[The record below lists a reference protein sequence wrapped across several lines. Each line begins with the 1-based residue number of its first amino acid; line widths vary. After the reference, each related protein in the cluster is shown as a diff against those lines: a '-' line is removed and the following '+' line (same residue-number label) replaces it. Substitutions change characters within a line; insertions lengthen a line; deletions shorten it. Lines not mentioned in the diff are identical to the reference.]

1 MFSQDPQPTQNSNSN
16 EIPLQVIVVR
26 TPEEAQLLTDQ
37 LRKGADFTQLAREK
51 SIDPTSNSDGYMGR
65 LSPTTLRSELRD
77 ALRGIG
83 PGQITPIVH
92 LPSGYAILKVMET
105 AAEPGAK
112 NPDPAQNFA
121 LESAGTIRYALD
133 VDGVNE
139 ADAVLRVALRDGNW
153 QADPL
158 AVCGKRRE
166 TLALAIDRLKT
177 FLSPENVAAR
187 SSVAAIDIM
196 QTYYALAQL
205 YAYQGNMEPAI
216 AETKEAYGLALS
228 SVPSAIPQM
237 EETLGI
243 LYLHSSEIENDI
255 YRTPGERDL
264 FPMRPGQGYQKTG
277 DSEKAIEYLLK
288 YLERK
293 PDDMEVRWLLNL
305 AYMTL
310 EKYPAS
316 VPQKYLIPKSAFDSK
331 EDVGRFVDVATEAGL
346 KLFSTAGG
354 VVVDDFENNGLLDVV
369 TSGFES
375 CGPLHYFH
383 NNGDGTFTDRTE
395 QAGLSG
401 QPGAL
406 NMIQTDYNND
416 GCIDILLLRGAW
428 EFPQRKSLLRN
439 NCNGTFTDVTV
450 ASGLGEPTSSQ
461 TAVWADINND
471 GLLDLFV
478 GNEAGPA
485 QLFLNKGDGTFEDIA
500 QTAGVAGDGRA
511 LSKGVAAADYDND
524 GYVDLYVSNLNG
536 SNFLYHNNHDNTFTE
551 VAAKA
556 GVLGTSRGFATW
568 FFDYDNDGLPD
579 LFVTS
584 FFVSIDETL
593 RTYLA
598 LPHNAETLR
607 LYKNM
612 GDGTFRDVSIETG
625 LNKVFMPMGANFGD
639 IDNDGYLDIYLG
651 TGNPSYASLLPNVLL
666 RNHDGKYFVDVTTSS
681 GTGELH
687 KGHGVA
693 FADLARNGNEDI
705 IAEMGGATVGDSH
718 VLRVFENPG
727 HGNDWINLKLV
738 GVKTN
743 RVGIGVR
750 IKVTVENEGHGTR
763 SIYRTVGSGGSFGA
777 SPLEQHIGLGK
788 SSRILSV
795 EVSWPA
801 SKTQQVF
808 RDVQKNQFLEIKE
821 FAGKYTV
828 LDRKPVRLGGPK
840 SSTASA
846 KK

>member
-1 MFSQDPQPTQNSNSN
+1 
-16 EIPLQVIVVR
+16 
-26 TPEEAQLLTDQ
+26 
-37 LRKGADFTQLAREK
+37 
-51 SIDPTSNSDGYMGR
+51 
-65 LSPTTLRSELRD
+65 
-77 ALRGIG
+77 
-83 PGQITPIVH
+83 
-92 LPSGYAILKVMET
+92 
-105 AAEPGAK
+105 
-112 NPDPAQNFA
+112 

-133 VDGVNE
+133 VDGLNE
-139 ADAVLRVALRDGNW
+139 ADAVLRVALRDGSW
-153 QADPL
+153 QTDPL
-158 AVCGKRRE
+158 AVCGKRKE

-187 SSVAAIDIM
+187 SSVAAIDVM

-216 AETKEAYGLALS
+216 AETKEAYRLALS

-293 PDDMEVRWLLNL
+293 PDDLEVRWLLNL

-310 EKYPAS
+310 EKYPAG

-346 KLFSTAGG
+346 KLFSSAGG

-383 NNGDGTFTDRTE
+383 NNGDGTFTERTE
-395 QAGLSG
+395 QAGLLG

-439 NCNGTFTDVTV
+439 NCDGTFTDVTV
-450 ASGLGEPTSSQ
+450 ASGLGVPTASQ
-461 TAVWADINND
+461 TAVWVDINND

-536 SNFLYHNNHDNTFTE
+536 PNFLYHNNHDNTFTE

-584 FFVSIDETL
+584 FFASIDETL

-612 GDGTFRDVSIETG
+612 GNGTFRDVSVETG

-666 RNHDGKYFVDVTTSS
+666 RNHDGKYFVDVTSSS

-738 GVKTN
+738 GVKSN
-743 RVGIGVR
+743 RVAIGAR
-750 IKVTVENEGHGTR
+750 IKVTVDNEGHGTR
-763 SIYRTVGSGGSFGA
+763 SICRTVGSGGSFGA

-788 SSRILSV
+788 SSRILSI

-821 FAGKYTV
+821 FADKYTV

-840 SSTASA
+840 RSSTSLRGQENRGD
-846 KK
+846 